1 MRKFFVGGNWK
12 ANPKTCDEAEQ
23 IITTF
28 NEAKTT
34 AQAEV
39 VIAAPF
45 VFLPLLQQK
54 LRKDWQASA
63 ENAFDKPNGA
73 FTGEVT
79 IPMIQ
84 SMGVNWTILGHSERR
99 DIFEETD
106 EILASKATFAL
117 DNKMKII
124 YCCGEHA
131 EERENGK
138 HKEFVSSQIEAL
150 CNAVKEEQWA
160 NVVIAYEPIWAI
172 GTGKVASKEDAQEM
186 CKYIRTLIASK
197 VNQNVADKVRIL
209 YGGSVKPDNSQELAA
224 MDDIDGFLVGGASL
238 TAGFIQIV
246 NSIDTPENSK
256 CCLLI

>member
-117 DNKMKII
+117 DNRMKII
-124 YCCGEHA
+124 YCCCEHA
-131 EERENGK
+131 EEREN
-138 HKEFVSSQIEAL
+138 
-150 CNAVKEEQWA
+150 VKEL
-160 NVVIAYEPIWAI
+160 NL
-172 GTGKVASKEDAQEM
+172 EDN
-186 CKYIRTLIASK
+186 K
-197 VNQNVADKVRIL
+197 
-209 YGGSVKPDNSQELAA
+209 
-224 MDDIDGFLVGGASL
+224 
-238 TAGFIQIV
+238 
-246 NSIDTPENSK
+246 
-256 CCLLI
+256 